1 MIEIEALTRCFGDAV
16 AVDCL
21 SLEVAR
27 GEVFGFL
34 GPNGAGKTT
43 TMQMLCGLLRPTS
56 GTIRVAGTSWQQ
68 GPDTV
73 RRQFAYAPDTPPLY
87 EYLTVAE
94 YCDFV
99 ASLYGVQHDGLA
111 DSFLDA
117 LGMLERRDSLCKSLS
132 HGMRKKAHLAAI
144 LAVQP
149 PLLVLDEPSN
159 GLDPQSTRHFKDL
172 MLRLRDQ
179 GTTVFLSPH
188 VLDVVEAT
196 CDRLGVLQNGRLLA
210 CGSLAEL
217 RSGASAAT
225 LEELFLQLTGQ
236 DANTSS
242 PSTKEEA

>member
-1 MIEIEALTRCFGDAV
+1 MIEVEALTRRFGEAV
-16 AVDCL
+16 AVDNL
-21 SLEVAR
+21 DLEVSC

-56 GTIRVAGTSWQQ
+56 GSIRVLGTDWLQD
-68 GPDTV
+68 PDAV

-94 YCDFV
+94 HCDFV
-99 ASLYGVQHDGLA
+99 ASLYGVRHVGLA
-111 DSFLDA
+111 DSYLDS
-117 LGMLERRDSLCKSLS
+117 LGMRDRRDSLCKSLS

-144 LAVQP
+144 LAVRP

-172 MLRLRDQ
+172 MLRLRDE
-179 GTTVFLSPH
+179 GTTVFMSTH

-196 CDRLGVLQNGRLLA
+196 CDRIGVLQNGRLLA
-210 CGSLAEL
+210 CGSVAEL

-225 LEELFLQLTGQ
+225 LEDLFLQLTAPEQGV
-236 DANTSS
+236 
-242 PSTKEEA
+242 PGEA